1 MSSHLIRPAA
11 EEKRPWRYMELAAS
25 VYTLA
30 LLCIFPFVVH
40 NKYFDILPTKY
51 QAYAVLTCAALIFT
65 VIYLIASGAA
75 VRGIQSLRDGTW
87 KGHLSFVDWSVLA
100 FEALLIF
107 STLQSEFP
115 YESFWGN
122 EGRYTGLYHVAVCVL
137 VFFHQPFSAVEAV
150 VSGRV
155 SGGRNI
161 SLPVGNY
168 RLFPHGHF
176 SF

>member
-75 VRGIQSLRDGTW
+75 VRGD
-87 KGHLSFVDWSVLA
+87 SVA
-100 FEALLIF
+100 
-107 STLQSEFP
+107 
-115 YESFWGN
+115 
-122 EGRYTGLYHVAVCVL
+122 
-137 VFFHQPFSAVEAV
+137 
-150 VSGRV
+150 SGRDLERAFKLCGLER
-155 SGGRNI
+155 SG
-161 SLPVGNY
+161 L
-168 RLFPHGHF
+168 
-176 SF
+176 